1 VVAKTQGQGLVG
13 AFFLVVLEVIL
24 SGQILPVEFMPRAVQ
39 VASYLMPNRHYTA
52 IVRGI
57 MVRGSGLIDLW
68 PQVVALGVL
77 GTVLYT
83 VAAARLRK
91 RLD

>member
-1 VVAKTQGQGLVG
+1 
-13 AFFLVVLEVIL
+13 LVVLEVIL

-39 VASYLMPNRHYTA
+39 AASYLMPNRHYTA
-52 IVRGI
+52 IVRAI
-57 MVRGSGLIDLW
+57 MLKGSGLGDLW

-77 GTVLYT
+77 GTILYT
-83 VAAARLRK
+83 VAAVRLRK